1 MHDKVVETLV
11 LLGEQGIPCEDV
23 VRLKSEEDGV
33 GDQVGRHCL
42 DEALENPLV
51 SQTTLETT
59 MGTVRV
65 DKNYH
70 EAARLLSFQCLEELD
85 GVKKFDNVIIVYQ
98 TDLLGEFWNH
108 LALRRHE
115 RAVVQGVLTVDG
127 SGL

>member
-1 MHDKVVETLV
+1 
-11 LLGEQGIPCEDV
+11 
-23 VRLKSEEDGV
+23 
-33 GDQVGRHCL
+33 
-42 DEALENPLV
+42 
-51 SQTTLETT
+51 

-85 GVKKFDNVIIVYQ
+85 GVEKFDNVIIVYQ